1 MVMTGP
7 QFRIHRS
14 YAVSDKYRGDGSR
27 GTHPGLCV
35 IPLSL
40 TSLVVKQTG
49 SGSSLD
55 VRLAR
60 NSWLRI
66 EIGNHAKLGARLGDE
81 LERE

>member
-1 MVMTGP
+1 M
-7 QFRIHRS
+7 
-14 YAVSDKYRGDGSR
+14 
-27 GTHPGLCV
+27 CN
-35 IPLSL
+35 
-40 TSLVVKQTG
+40 TSFFDIISSEADG